1 MKLIVGLGNP
11 GRRYSETRHNV
22 GFTVADAIAGS
33 FGKKLHRDL
42 LTRSRLAVIPY
53 GKGEILL
60 AKPLT
65 YMNLSGGAVRR
76 LVLKRGIK
84 VDSDLL
90 VVSDDADL
98 PLGRLR
104 FRSSGSAGGH
114 RGLSSIIEV
123 LGTKC
128 FARLRVGIGRPGS
141 QGATL
146 SDFVLEGFS
155 EDERPDIERA
165 LKQAREA
172 CLLWVREGSHA
183 VMQRFNA

>member
-22 GFTVADAIAGS
+22 GFTVADVVAES

-42 LTRSRLAVIPY
+42 LTKSRLAVIPY
-53 GKGEILL
+53 GKEEILL

-65 YMNLSGGAVRR
+65 YMNLSGGAVKR

-90 VVSDDADL
+90 VVSDDVDL
-98 PLGRLR
+98 PFGRLR
-104 FRSSGSAGGH
+104 FRSFGSAGGH
-114 RGLSSIIEV
+114 RGLSSIIDA
-123 LGTKC
+123 LGTKH
-128 FARLRVGIGRPGS
+128 FARLRIGIGRPNS
-141 QGATL
+141 RSAPL
-146 SDFVLEGFS
+146 SDFVLESFS
-155 EDERPDIERA
+155 EDERSDIERA